1 MPENAPLLAAV
12 LLVALGLT
20 VAPQAG
26 WSQAEASEKGFRLAS
41 GNEAFELR
49 LRADLYA
56 DARFFP
62 GTNSPP
68 GAERIFLRRARP
80 RLQGRVFERFAFSL
94 RSDFGIG
101 GPEIDDAFLEA
112 RFAPELRLRMGRFK
126 VPIGLENLQ
135 PTSGLTHVERG
146 FPTALVPGRDVGVML
161 TGEIVEATVRYAVGV
176 FNGAPGSTEPGADV
190 DDAKEGAGRLF
201 VTPFADAD
209 GPLRGL
215 GVGLAG
221 SIGSVTGT
229 SATPSLTRPQ
239 TTGRQ
244 PFFRYASD
252 TRADGQRW
260 RVAPQARLFAGPVEL
275 LGEYTVASEDI
286 RNGSAERSLTH
297 RAWQMSAAVV
307 LTGEDTHE
315 GSVVPQEP
323 FGRSPGPGAVEL
335 GVRGHGV
342 TLDNDTF
349 PTFAP
354 AAGAG
359 EAVQAWGVTLSW
371 YPNTIVRMMLGVER
385 TTFDGADGTSDPEAE
400 NLLLARMQ
408 FAF

>member
-20 VAPQAG
+20 VAPRAG

-62 GTNSPP
+62 GTNSLP

-80 RLQGRVFERFAFSL
+80 RLQGRVFERFTFNL

-135 PTSGLTHVERG
+135 STSGLTHVERG

-201 VTPFADAD
+201 VTPFAD

-239 TTGRQ
+239 TSGRQ
-244 PFFRYASD
+244 PFFRYASS

-297 RAWQMSAAVV
+297 RAWQVSAAVV
-307 LTGEDTHE
+307 LTGEDTRE
-315 GSVVPQEP
+315 GSVVPQDP

-342 TLDNDTF
+342 TLDDDTL
-349 PTFAP
+349 PTFAE
-354 AAGAG
+354 AAGAA
-359 EAVQAWGVTLSW
+359 EVARAWGVTLSW
-371 YPNTIVRMMLGVER
+371 YPNTIVRMMLGVEW
-385 TTFDGADGTSDPEAE
+385 TTFDGADGTPDPEAE

>member
-1 MPENAPLLAAV
+1 MSENAALLAAV
-12 LLVALGLT
+12 CFVALGLT
-20 VAPQAG
+20 LAPRVG
-26 WSQAEASEKGFRLAS
+26 WSQMEASEKGFRLAS
-41 GNEAFELR
+41 SDEAFELR

-62 GTNSPP
+62 ETHSPS
-68 GAERIFLRRARP
+68 GAERMFLRRARP
-80 RLQGRVFERFAFSL
+80 RLQGRVFERFAFNL

-112 RFAPELRLRMGRFK
+112 RFAPALRLRMGRFK
-126 VPIGLENLQ
+126 VPVGLEVLNAT
-135 PTSGLTHVERG
+135 PGLMHVERA
-146 FPTALVPGRDVGVML
+146 FPSGLVPGRDVGIML
-161 TGEIVEATVRYAVGV
+161 TGEIVETTVRYAVGV

-201 VTPFADAD
+201 VTPFAGAD
-209 GPLRGL
+209 GHLRDL

-244 PFFRYASD
+244 PFFRYASG
-252 TRADGQRW
+252 THADGQRW
-260 RVAPQARLFAGPVEL
+260 RVAPQARFFAGPVEL
-275 LGEYTVASEDI
+275 LGEYTVMSEEV

-297 RAWQMSAAVV
+297 RAWQVSAAVV
-307 LTGEDTHE
+307 LTGEDTRE

-342 TLDNDTF
+342 TLDDDTF
-349 PTFAP
+349 PALAP
-354 AAGAG
+354 AAGAA
-359 EAVQAWGVTLSW
+359 EAARAWGVTLSW

-385 TTFDGADGTSDPEAE
+385 TTFDGADGTPDPEAE